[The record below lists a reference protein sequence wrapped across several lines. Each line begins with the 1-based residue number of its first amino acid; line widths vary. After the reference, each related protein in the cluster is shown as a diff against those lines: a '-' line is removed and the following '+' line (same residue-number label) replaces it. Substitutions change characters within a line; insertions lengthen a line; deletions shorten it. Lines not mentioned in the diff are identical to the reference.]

1 VPAPEGDHEASS
13 LRLSKCPFPVIIVPM
28 PTHKTTPLIV
38 ITNDDG
44 ITSPGL
50 LAAVQAVMPLG
61 ELLVAAPDRQWS
73 GAGRSMPPGPEEHI
87 SRYPLEVNGQPVTA
101 YQVDASP
108 ALAVAHALLE
118 LVPRRPALLIS
129 GINYGENLGTDVTI
143 SGTVGAALQAAD
155 HGIPALAASLQTPKE
170 THTNPSDSVDFT
182 AAIHFTRLFARR
194 LLATPLPFDVDLLKL
209 DVPSDATPETPWR
222 LTRVSR
228 HTYFIPSLPD
238 PEAPPLAGRTE
249 RDGRELDYVPLA
261 HPERTEP
268 DSDIYALAV
277 DRVVSIAPLSL
288 DLTPRVDLGEIEALL
303 RGTTAL

>member
-1 VPAPEGDHEASS
+1 
-13 LRLSKCPFPVIIVPM
+13 M
-28 PTHKTTPLIV
+28 PTHTSTIRHSQFVIRNPLIL

-50 LAAVQAVMPLG
+50 QAAARAAMPLG
-61 ELLVAAPDRQWS
+61 ELLVVAPDRQWS
-73 GAGRSMPPGPEEHI
+73 GAGRSMPPGPEGHI
-87 SRYPLEVNGQPVTA
+87 SRFPLEVDGQPVTA
-101 YQVDASP
+101 YQVNASP

-118 LVPRRPALLIS
+118 LAPRRPALLIS
-129 GINYGENLGTDVTI
+129 GINYGENMGTDVTI
-143 SGTVGAALQAAD
+143 SGTVGAALQAAN
-155 HGIPALAASLQTPKE
+155 HGIPALASSLQTPKE

-182 AAIHFTRLFARR
+182 AAIHFTRLFARC

-228 HTYFIPSLPD
+228 HTYFAPIPPQRSD
-238 PEAPPLAGRTE
+238 LAEPMRIDYRT
-249 RDGRELDYVPLA
+249 PT

-277 DRVVSIAPLSL
+277 DRVVSVAPLSL
-288 DLTPRVDLGEIEALL
+288 DLTSRADRGEIEALM
-303 RGTTAL
+303 RGSTEL